1 MLQRKSVKLSL
12 IYVLSC
18 YDLSRPFFS
27 LNLPQQGQWV
37 ICWSTSDDE
46 PPKLGVYSITYW

>member
-1 MLQRKSVKLSL
+1 MLQRKSVKFSL

-37 ICWSTSDDE
+37 IRWSTSDDE

>member
-1 MLQRKSVKLSL
+1 MQRKSVKLSL

-18 YDLSRPFFS
+18 YDLSRPFFF

-37 ICWSTSDDE
+37 MHWSTSGDE

>member
-1 MLQRKSVKLSL
+1 MLQRKSVTLSL

-18 YDLSRPFFS
+18 YDLSHPFFS

-37 ICWSTSDDE
+37 IRWSTSDDE
-46 PPKLGVYSITYW
+46 PPKLGVHSITYW